1 MISSIESESKNL
13 NFFRNLD
20 SFSNLA
26 QGLIYLSPKLFKKII
41 IDLKF
46 LSQRVRFKVR
56 FNENPEFPGLTKSK
70 SAHAKDKYSPFGG
83 FGYKP
88 YSKESKDILE
98 FKESLLKEIP
108 LLVLSIEQFG
118 TLEIIEDFLLN
129 KITGKND
136 LQYGGIFNTI
146 FNSIDIFFL
155 NYHIFIFFN
164 YD

>member
-1 MISSIESESKNL
+1 MY
-13 NFFRNLD
+13 
-20 SFSNLA
+20 
-26 QGLIYLSPKLFKKII
+26 IYTFK
-41 IDLKF
+41 DLKF

-56 FNENPEFPGLTKSK
+56 FNENPEFSANNAIFLTKSK
-70 SAHAKDKYSPFGG
+70 SAHTKEKTNCALEQHFQKN
-83 FGYKP
+83 

-136 LQYGGIFNTI
+136 FQYGGIFNTI
-146 FNSIDIFFL
+146 FNSKK
-155 NYHIFIFFN
+155 
-164 YD
+164 